1 MSEKNSEWN
10 PRYLQYCRVNGESN
24 PNRML
29 EKDYER
35 YTGGKMCG
43 FILWVQNKWSQ
54 WYEFIGIGKLSVY
67 EQVLHQDHAA
77 FDKWLA
83 AQDN

>member
-1 MSEKNSEWN
+1 MSEKKSEWN
-10 PRYLQYCRVNGESN
+10 SRYIQYCRVNGELN

-29 EKDYER
+29 ENDSER
-35 YTGGKMCG
+35 YPGGKMCG
-43 FILWVQNKWSQ
+43 FILWVQNKWRQ

-67 EQVLHQDHAA
+67 EQRLYQDHAA